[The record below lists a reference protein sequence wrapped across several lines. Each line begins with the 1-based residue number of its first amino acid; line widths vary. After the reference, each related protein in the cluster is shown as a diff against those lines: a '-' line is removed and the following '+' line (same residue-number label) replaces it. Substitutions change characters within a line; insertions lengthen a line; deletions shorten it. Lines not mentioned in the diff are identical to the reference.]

1 MARPK
6 KVLADDP
13 KTEGTIRCTVVRDF
27 WPTENDEDRVRAGTM
42 IEVTAE
48 EALDGIEAGTLARV
62 RD

>member
-13 KTEGTIRCTVVRDF
+13 KTEGTIRCLVMRDF
-27 WPTENDEDRVRAGTM
+27 WPTDAEEDRVRAGTM

-48 EALDGIEAGTLARV
+48 EALDGIESGTLSRV
-62 RD
+62 K

>member
-13 KTEGTIRCTVVRDF
+13 KTEGAIRCLVMRDF
-27 WPTENDEDRVRAGTM
+27 WPTDNEEDRVRAGTM

-48 EALDGIEAGTLARV
+48 KALDGIEAGTLARV